1 MIESFRDKR
10 IAAVFRDEPPKGF
23 PADLARVAR
32 RKLRL
37 LDAAVRLDDPRTPPG
52 NRLEALPG
60 DRAGQHSLRINDQWR
75 VCFVWSDGK
84 ARLVEITDYH

>member
-10 IAAVFRDEPPKGF
+10 TAAVFRDELPKGF

-32 RKLRL
+32 LKLRL
-37 LDAAVRLDDPRTPPG
+37 LDAAVRLDDLRTPPG
-52 NRLEALPG
+52 NRLEALSG
-60 DRAGQHSLRINDQWR
+60 DRAGQHSLRVNDQWR
-75 VCFVWSDGK
+75 VCFVWSDGN